1 MNDLED
7 NEEPNHEQ
15 TEPSNRQEFFSRI
28 KQFNDFLTW
37 AFERPFTLVNTTI
50 NNVQSYIANS
60 TVSCGI
66 CMCTTITVTLS
77 VTSIAVGVGVGVGVG
92 CSQ

>member
-1 MNDLED
+1 MRDLED
-7 NEEPNHEQ
+7 NERPKDEEA
-15 TEPSNRQEFFSRI
+15 EPSTRQDFFNGI
-28 KQFNDFLTW
+28 KRFNDFLTW
-37 AFERPFTLVNTTI
+37 AFERPFSIVNNTI
-50 NNVQSYIANS
+50 SHVQSYIAS
-60 TVSCGI
+60 HTVSCGI